1 MWLTQNA
8 ARAKTFAALLLYSA
22 AAVCFHAPGYPTDSS
37 PAANAKVSHRL
48 RGATTH
54 DRLKVW
60 VVFNDKGISTEDQLQ
75 TALDAYESQMSER
88 SKRRRSRRTDLSF
101 PDTSDIPVSSTY
113 INTVLHVGG
122 RLRGKSRWLNA
133 ISLEA
138 TSAEIADIARLPFV
152 HAIDPIEVYESTSR
166 RSESLRGSSS
176 QEAPPGLAP
185 LNYGNSRVQI
195 EQIQANFLH
204 ESGFRGEG
212 MVIGLLD
219 TGFSLEHT
227 ALQRVDVIGQY
238 DFVNDDDNPMDEIGQ
253 DDPGEDDHGSIV
265 LGILAAN
272 APGTLMGV
280 AQRASYLLA
289 KTEKTFQN
297 GQEFEHL
304 IEEDWWIEG
313 LEWAEEMGAEI
324 ICSSLGYS
332 KWYRFED
339 LDGKT
344 SKLTIAANLAVEK
357 GMSVIVAAGNLG
369 DQPPGELGLGGR
381 ISVPADGFDVLA
393 IGSVD
398 RHGRGLQFSSRGP
411 TFDGRIKPDVVAMGL
426 GVTSIDPLEPSR
438 FVHNYRGTSASAPLG
453 TGVVALLMQA
463 FPLASPRD
471 IATAV
476 RSTASQSHA
485 PDNTIGHGIIRSR
498 AAFEALFAQF
508 GETGKPEPSSLEF
521 PPNSLPVTVG
531 SLKHGV
537 LLQNYPNPFNA
548 ETWIPFRLM
557 QPSRVTLRIFDLRGS
572 LISRIAIG
580 SLPIG
585 NYSAKPEAVYWNGR
599 NLNDEQ
605 VTSGVYFYEL
615 DASGER
621 HVRSLTVLE

>member
-1 MWLTQNA
+1 MWSTQYA
-8 ARAKTFAALLLYSA
+8 VPAKAFVALLLYSA
-22 AAVCFHAPGYPTDSS
+22 AAVCLDSPAYPTDSS
-37 PAANAKVSHRL
+37 PAENAKVSQRL
-48 RGATTH
+48 RSATTH

-60 VVFNDKGISTEDQLQ
+60 VVFNDKGISTEDRLQ
-75 TALDAYESQMSER
+75 TALDAYESEMSVR
-88 SKRRRSRRTDLSF
+88 SKRRRTRRTNLPF
-101 PDTSDIPVSSTY
+101 PDISDIPVPSPY
-113 INTVLHVGG
+113 ITAVLNVGG

-138 TSAEIADIARLPFV
+138 TSAEIDDIAQLPFV
-152 HAIDPIEVYESTSR
+152 RAIDPIEIYKSTSR
-166 RSESLRGSSS
+166 RSDSSWGSSS

-185 LNYGNSRVQI
+185 LNYGDSRVQI

-204 ESGFRGEG
+204 ESGFCGEG

-219 TGFSLEHT
+219 TGFNLEHT
-227 ALQRVDVIGQY
+227 ALQRVDVMGQY
-238 DFVNDDDNPMDEIGQ
+238 DFVNNDNNPKDEIGQ
-253 DDPGEDDHGSIV
+253 DDPGQDDHGSVV
-265 LGILAAN
+265 LGILAVN
-272 APGTLMGV
+272 APGVLMGV
-280 AQRASYLLA
+280 AHRASYLLA
-289 KTEKTFQN
+289 KTEKVFQN

-313 LEWAEEMGAEI
+313 LEWAEEMGAEV

-344 SKLTIAANLAVEK
+344 SKLTVAANLAVEK
-357 GMSVIVAAGNLG
+357 GISVIVAAGNLG
-369 DQPPGELGLGGR
+369 GQPVGDLGLGGR

-398 RHGRGLQFSSRGP
+398 RHGRSLQFSSRGP

-426 GVTSIDPLEPSR
+426 GVTSINPQTRSR
-438 FVHNYRGTSASAPLG
+438 FAHNHSGTSASAPLG

-463 FPLASPRD
+463 FPLASPRE
-471 IATAV
+471 IASAV

-485 PDNTIGHGIIRSR
+485 PDNTVGHGIIRSR
-498 AAFEALFAQF
+498 TAFEALLAQF
-508 GETGKPEPSSLEF
+508 GETGMPEPSSLKF
-521 PPNSLPVTVG
+521 PPNSLSVTVG
-531 SLKHGV
+531 SLKRGV

-580 SLPIG
+580 NLPIG
-585 NYSAKPEAVYWNGR
+585 DYSAKPDAAYWNGR
-599 NLNDEQ
+599 NLNDER
-605 VTSGVYFYEL
+605 VTSGVYFYVL

>member
-1 MWLTQNA
+1 MWLTRDA
-8 ARAKTFAALLLYSA
+8 VPSKTFFALLLYSA
-22 AAVCFHAPGYPTDSS
+22 ATVCFDSPAYPTDSS

-48 RGATTH
+48 RRTLTH
-54 DRLKVW
+54 DRSKVW

-75 TALDAYESQMSER
+75 TALDACDSQMSVR
-88 SKRRRSRRTDLSF
+88 SKRRRTRRTDHPF
-101 PDTSDIPVSSTY
+101 PDTSDIPVSSPY
-113 INTVLHVGG
+113 VNAVLKVGG
-122 RLRGKSRWLNA
+122 RLCGKSRWLNA

-138 TSAEIADIARLPFV
+138 TSAEIAGIARLPFV
-152 HAIDPIEVYESTSR
+152 RAIDPIEVFERTSG
-166 RSESLRGSSS
+166 RSDSSWGSSS
-176 QEAPPGLAP
+176 QEAPPGFAP
-185 LNYGNSRVQI
+185 LNYGNSRDQI

-212 MVIGLLD
+212 IVIGLLD

-227 ALQRVDVIGQY
+227 ALQQVDVIGQY
-238 DFVNDDDNPMDEIGQ
+238 DFVNNDNNPKDEIGQ
-253 DDPGEDDHGSIV
+253 DDPGEDDHGSVV

-289 KTEKTFQN
+289 KTEKVFQN

-332 KWYRFED
+332 NWYRFED

-357 GMSVIVAAGNLG
+357 GISVIVAAGNLG
-369 DQPPGELGLGGR
+369 DQPLGDLGLGGR

-398 RHGRGLQFSSRGP
+398 RHGRSLQFSSRGP
-411 TFDGRIKPDVVAMGL
+411 TFDGRIKPDLVAMGL
-426 GVTSIDPLEPSR
+426 GVTSINPQMRSR
-438 FVHNYRGTSASAPLG
+438 FVHNYRGTSASAPLS

-463 FPLASPRD
+463 FPLASSRD
-471 IATAV
+471 IASAL
-476 RSTASQSHA
+476 RLTASQSHA
-485 PDNTIGHGIIRSR
+485 PDNTVGHGIIRSR
-498 AAFEALFAQF
+498 AAFEALLAQF
-508 GETGKPEPSSLEF
+508 GETGMPEPSSLRF
-521 PPNSLPVTVG
+521 PANSLPVTVG
-531 SLKHGV
+531 SLKQGD
-537 LLQNYPNPFNA
+537 LFQNYPNPFNA

-557 QPSRVTLRIFDLRGS
+557 QPSRVTLRIYDLRGS

-580 SLPIG
+580 DLPIG
-585 NYSAKPEAVYWNGR
+585 NYSAKPDAAYWNGR
-599 NLNDEQ
+599 NLNDEP
-605 VTSGVYFYEL
+605 VTSGVYFYVLE
-615 DASGER
+615 ASGER